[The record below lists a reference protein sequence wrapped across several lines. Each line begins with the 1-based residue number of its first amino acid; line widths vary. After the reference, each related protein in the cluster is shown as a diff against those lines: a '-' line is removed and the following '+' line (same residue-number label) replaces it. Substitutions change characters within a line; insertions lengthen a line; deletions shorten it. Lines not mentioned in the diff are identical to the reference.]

1 MDWVNWSQQ
10 PKKAILVQF
19 GLASGALLAAV
30 SLWRVHT
37 AQLRWLLLGAAVA
50 GVALALVRPSALRL
64 PYAAISFVAFPIG
77 WIFSKILLAMMFYA
91 VITPTG
97 LIMRLFGRDPLRRKR
112 PDLPSYFLPRAQRSD
127 LRSYLRQF

>member
-1 MDWVNWSQQ
+1 MCAASRSLHRPRTRFAASWRQTSIYWQWGRFWSRKLRTRTPFCAKNTSHDSRATEMDWVNWSQQ

-77 WIFSKILLAMMFYA
+77 W
-91 VITPTG
+91 
-97 LIMRLFGRDPLRRKR
+97 
-112 PDLPSYFLPRAQRSD
+112 
-127 LRSYLRQF
+127 